1 MCLSVW
7 GKSNASH
14 LQVTVKYEPW
24 WCKTI
29 SVIDEIKKK
38 PSETC
43 WCFHFMLHHWSS
55 SRFTHS
61 KNKTVFMNFQPSLK
75 ESFLS
80 KNWIHSFVSIW
91 AVYAAEPDRLLV
103 LVHPETRNQSWKWL
117 IELQYNAFLFLC
129 FRASLFTAETRAGP
143 DRENSGSFFRYFGS
157 ECLGFL

>member
-1 MCLSVW
+1 MW

-14 LQVTVKYEPW
+14 LQVKVKYEPW

-29 SVIDEIKKK
+29 SVIDEIKKNLQK
-38 PSETC
+38 LVGVFILCCIIGAVQGS
-43 WCFHFMLHHWSS
+43 H
-55 SRFTHS
+55 
-61 KNKTVFMNFQPSLK
+61 TVRTKLYLWISNRVSQ
-75 ESFLS
+75 LS